1 MNCRL
6 GLYEKSMP
14 DSLSWREKLVSG
26 QEAGFDWLEM
36 SIDESDARLSRLEWD
51 KFERKELVNLCR
63 EVGFY
68 INTICLS
75 GHRKYP
81 IGSAQPLI
89 EARGMQ
95 IMEQAIE
102 LAYDLGVRII
112 QLAGYD
118 VYYNE
123 ESTPG
128 TKERFLEN
136 LWKSA
141 RMAASRGVILALE
154 TMENDFM
161 NTIEKAMYYV
171 NTINLP
177 YIQVYPDIGNVTNA
191 TQHVARDIRSGKG
204 HIAAAHLKETKP
216 GIFRNLH
223 FGEGR
228 VDFKMAANVLKAQD
242 VAMFTAEFWYD
253 GGSNWKEILKSSHDF
268 LRPYL
273 K

>member
-14 DSLSWREKLVSG
+14 DSLSWRERLVSG

-51 KFERKELVNLCR
+51 KFERTELVNLCR

-102 LAYDLGVRII
+102 
-112 QLAGYD
+112 
-118 VYYNE
+118 
-123 ESTPG
+123 
-128 TKERFLEN
+128 
-136 LWKSA
+136 
-141 RMAASRGVILALE
+141 
-154 TMENDFM
+154 
-161 NTIEKAMYYV
+161 
-171 NTINLP
+171 
-177 YIQVYPDIGNVTNA
+177 
-191 TQHVARDIRSGKG
+191 
-204 HIAAAHLKETKP
+204 
-216 GIFRNLH
+216 
-223 FGEGR
+223 
-228 VDFKMAANVLKAQD
+228 
-242 VAMFTAEFWYD
+242 
-253 GGSNWKEILKSSHDF
+253 
-268 LRPYL
+268 
-273 K
+273 